1 MAYEFTTNP
10 LDWVATDG
18 IYIAEQA
25 APAAPRLVGAN
36 VTQIVGAFPWGAPNV
51 IHKIGSAAELER
63 LLLGKASTP
72 RNWSG
77 YRYIVGKRFGQLE
90 VVRVEAADA
99 AAATRTVGA
108 DGYKA
113 DAKYSG
119 SAGNEITIRNVN
131 NTTSFDVTVTWGAY
145 TKTYPARTLANVAA
159 IVDPYVTFST
169 VGGADTIPATDG
181 APVALAGGSDGT
193 LADADYTGGPSDV
206 VGLRVLES
214 GSARA
219 KVGSDRASATILSA
233 LRDHAALIRGQA
245 AADAPDLTDF
255 DAAEAIAGAFSDAR
269 CIFALHGVKQTI
281 NGVEYTVPLSS
292 FVLSVLSQIPPHY
305 SIADAEFC
313 RSLLASIT
321 APADGIA
328 LNRTNWI
335 RADVAG
341 GVMLEQLDGG
351 GFKFHANLTTD
362 TTDADKALISTRN
375 VVDLCIATVAK
386 QLEPLQNKPGMPKYE
401 RLALNQA
408 KRACALLRGDAQRN
422 PLTAYVEN
430 IDVAI
435 LASETPNTRTFK
447 LAIDLWDE
455 IRYIVVLVTS
465 GQTLDV
471 ASELAE

>member
-1 MAYEFTTNP
+1 MSYTFSSNP
-10 LDWVATDG
+10 LDWTATDG

-63 LLLGKASTP
+63 LLLGKTAAP
-72 RNWSG
+72 NNWSG

-90 VVRVEAADA
+90 IVRVEAADA

-113 DAKYSG
+113 DAKYKG
-119 SAGNEITIRNVN
+119 DAGNEITIRNVN
-131 NTTSFDVTVTWGAY
+131 NGASFDVTVTWGAY
-145 TKTYPARTLANVAA
+145 TKTYAGRTLANVAA
-159 IVDPYVTFST
+159 IVDPYVTFAT
-169 VGGADTIPATDG
+169 VGAANTIPATDG
-181 APVALAGGSDGT
+181 AAVALAGGDDGT
-193 LADADYTGGPSDV
+193 LADADYTGGPTSV
-206 VGLRVLES
+206 VGMRVLES
-214 GSARA
+214 GSAGS
-219 KVGSDRASATILSA
+219 KIGSDRASATILSA
-233 LRDHAALIRGQA
+233 LRAHAALMRGQTC
-245 AADAPDLTDF
+245 ADAPSLTDF
-255 DAAEAIAGAFSDAR
+255 DAAEAIAEAFSDDR

-281 NGVEYTVPLSS
+281 GGVEYTVPLSS
-292 FVLSVLSQIPPHY
+292 FALSVLSQIPPHF

-313 RSLLASIT
+313 RSLLANIT

-341 GVMLEQLDGG
+341 GLMLEQLDGG
-351 GFKFHANLTTD
+351 GYKFHANLTTD

-375 VVDLCIATVAK
+375 VVDLCIRTVAK
-386 QLEPLQNKPGMPKYE
+386 QLEPLQNKPGMPRYE

-408 KRACALLRGDAQRN
+408 KRACGLLRGDAERN
-422 PLTAYVEN
+422 TLTAYVEN

-435 LASETPNTRTFK
+435 VNSETPNTRTFK

-455 IRYIVVLVTS
+455 IRYIVLLVVS
-465 GQTLDV
+465 GQTVDV
-471 ASELAE
+471 VSELAS